1 MSEKPFAASTERN
14 SLPILQ
20 VIRREFERASSV
32 LEIGSGTGQ
41 HAVCFGNA
49 LNHLDWQ
56 TSELMENHAGIHA
69 WLDEAGLPNVSK
81 PIEFDVMT
89 ADVSP
94 QEYDAVFSA
103 NTAHIMSYEA
113 VVKMFSLVGK
123 ALREDGV
130 FCLYGPFRQG
140 GEFNTQS
147 NADFDRSLRER
158 NAEMGIRD
166 IEALDKL
173 GESGGMVRERLHV
186 MPANNCLAVWRKRTA
201 GVSDDNT

>member
-1 MSEKPFAASTERN
+1 MSQKPFAPSTERN
-14 SLPILQ
+14 SLPILE
-20 VIRREFERASSV
+20 VIRREFEHASTV
-32 LEIGSGTGQ
+32 LEIGTGTGQ

-49 LNHLDWQ
+49 LHHLHWQ
-56 TSELMENHAGIHA
+56 TSELIENHAGIHA

-81 PIEFDVMT
+81 PIELDVMT
-89 ADVSP
+89 AEVLP
-94 QEYDAVFSA
+94 QDYDAVFSA

-123 ALREDGV
+123 ALREDGI

-140 GEFNTQS
+140 DEFNTQS

-158 NAEMGIRD
+158 NPEMGIRD

-173 GESGGMVRERLHV
+173 GESGGMARERLYA
-186 MPANNCLAVWRKRTA
+186 MPANNCLAVWKKRAA